1 MRSSRLLQLSIMVGA
16 STMVA
21 WGAVAPWTT
30 AVPDI
35 DNPSERHWRMASAI
49 ILVTVSIAAAVAPR
63 FVFVQRAAVIQV
75 CAAVALAWSDTS
87 AKTGSF
93 QDAPSPG
100 QIWTSVL
107 AHERCNGECQPAHD
121 DARHEAKHVP
131 VLQRV
136 ASDQRTGNG
145 ASECRRDREQA
156 ARSEST
162 SAYWRSEPS
171 RRWFRHADIF
181 PSRCALLPIG
191 RSERASTPSSAR
203 FFGRGRATW

>member
-1 MRSSRLLQLSIMVGA
+1 MVGA

-35 DNPSERHWRMASAI
+35 DNPSERHWLMASAI

-75 CAAVALAWSDTS
+75 CAAVALAWFDTS

-100 QIWTSVL
+100 QRWGMRFLIAGAVL
-107 AHERCNGECQPAHD
+107 NLAGLALSRFVRPD
-121 DARHEAKHVP
+121 V
-131 VLQRV
+131 
-136 ASDQRTGNG
+136 
-145 ASECRRDREQA
+145 DRA
-156 ARSEST
+156 
-162 SAYWRSEPS
+162 P
-171 RRWFRHADIF
+171 
-181 PSRCALLPIG
+181 
-191 RSERASTPSSAR
+191 
-203 FFGRGRATW
+203 